1 MAHEELAYVILSYL
15 GRKGVDEA
23 IVIVNEKTT
32 RQIRFSNN
40 VITLHAI
47 YSETRVDVM
56 FIKDDRMIVSWFNV
70 ADPSV
75 VKRGIDNLIYLHT
88 KVKPLEK
95 YRPLPDKVGEYP
107 EIIGGFDE
115 ELADI
120 DLERLVDYVDVCIG
134 SALEHGAKRVAGT
147 LYCNYWRKYL
157 TATNGVSVND
167 VGTSI
172 SLDVRAF
179 VRKRQTGHYFT
190 CARRLSDFR
199 PGNAGKKAGMIASM
213 SDEVVKGEPGKY
225 RVLLGESAIGS
236 LMNMFAYAISAFS
249 VLSGQSFLKEKIGE
263 TVGSEI
269 LNISDR
275 PLSEGYLGA
284 RRFDDDGIPVR
295 NHVLIE
301 EGVLKRYVHN
311 RVTAAQFDTE
321 TTAHA
326 GWITPM
332 PWHLEISSGDYSD
345 EELLEEVKNGL
356 FVNNVTY
363 IRFHNYIKGDF
374 SAIVR
379 DGVYAVENGEIV
391 GRVKGLR
398 MDSNLLEIL
407 KNIRAIGKDS
417 EQVFHWWMEF
427 DVPVTTPK
435 IVVDDV
441 GFSVATM

>member
-1 MAHEELAYVILSYL
+1 MAYEELAYIMLSYL
-15 GRKGVDEA
+15 GQKNVDEA
-23 IVIVNEKTT
+23 VVIINEKTT

-40 VITLHAI
+40 VIMLHAI
-47 YSETRVDVM
+47 YNEVTVDVM
-56 FIKDDRMIVSWFNV
+56 FIKDNRMMVSSFNV
-70 ADPSV
+70 ADPKI
-75 VKRGIDNLIYLHT
+75 VKKGIDNLIYLHA

-95 YRPLPDKVGEYP
+95 YRPLPDKIGKYP
-107 EIIGGFDE
+107 EVSGGFDKSIVE
-115 ELADI
+115 VDP
-120 DLERLVDYVDVCIG
+120 ERLVDYIDVCIG
-134 SALEHGAKRVAGT
+134 SALEHGARRVAGT
-147 LYCNYWRKYL
+147 LYCSYWKKHL

-167 VGTSI
+167 CGTHI
-172 SLDVRAF
+172 NLDVRAF
-179 VRKRQTGHYFT
+179 VKKRQTGHYFT

-199 PGNAGKKAGMIASM
+199 PGKAGREAGIISSM
-213 SDEVVKGEPGKY
+213 SDEVIKGKPGKY
-225 RVLLGESAIGS
+225 RVLLGKSAIGS

-263 TVGSEI
+263 TVGPEI
-269 LNISDR
+269 LNVSDK

-284 RRFDDDGIPVR
+284 RKFDDDGIPVS

-301 EGVLKRYVHN
+301 NGMLKTYVHN

-332 PWHLEISSGDYSD
+332 PWHLEISSGEHSD
-345 EELLEEVKNGL
+345 EELLEEVRDGL

-379 DGVYAVENGEIV
+379 DGVYAIEDGEIV

-407 KNIRAIGKDS
+407 KNVRAIGKDS
-417 EQVFHWWMEF
+417 EQIFHWWMEF
-427 DVPVTTPK
+427 NVPVTAPK